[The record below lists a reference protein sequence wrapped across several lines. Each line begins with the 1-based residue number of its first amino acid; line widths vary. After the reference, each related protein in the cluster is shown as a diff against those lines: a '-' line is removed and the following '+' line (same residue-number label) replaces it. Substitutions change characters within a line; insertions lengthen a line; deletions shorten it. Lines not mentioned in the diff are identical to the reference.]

1 MDPIR
6 EYGECGFTPE
16 PATQTHAQKFPRDV
30 HATGHDVFWA
40 LAMVGALMVPLALI
54 MKPIEL
60 GAAPK
65 GH

>member
-1 MDPIR
+1 
-6 EYGECGFTPE
+6 
-16 PATQTHAQKFPRDV
+16 
-30 HATGHDVFWA
+30 VFWA
-40 LAMVGALMVPLALI
+40 LAIVGALMVPLALI

>member
-1 MDPIR
+1 LILPQLSR
-6 EYGECGFTPE
+6 N
-16 PATQTHAQKFPRDV
+16 R
-30 HATGHDVFWA
+30 TGRLIVCFA
-40 LAMVGALMVPLALI
+40 SVSAIYLLALI